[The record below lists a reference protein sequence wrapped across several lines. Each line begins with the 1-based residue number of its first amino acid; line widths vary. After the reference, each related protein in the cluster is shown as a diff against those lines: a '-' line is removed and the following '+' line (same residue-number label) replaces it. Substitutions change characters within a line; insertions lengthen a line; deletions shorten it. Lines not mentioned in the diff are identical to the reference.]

1 MKAEYSISSFHEQY
15 LDDMV
20 ASFIESFDRWNAH
33 EARRYLAQAS
43 EAYPDLCF
51 AAINPQ
57 EECLGAIF
65 CKEVPYQTGKSCM
78 VEAIQ
83 VKKEFRNQGIG
94 KVLLT
99 KVVEAARKKGM
110 ISIGMLASTTTE
122 FPLRL
127 YESMGFH
134 QTGWIELVAS
144 LDDINPLRPLI
155 C

>member
-1 MKAEYSISSFHEQY
+1 MNVEYTISPFHERY
-15 LDDMV
+15 LEDMV
-20 ASFIESFDRWNAH
+20 ASFIESFERWNIH
-33 EARRYLAQAS
+33 EARRYLSQS
-43 EAYPDLCF
+43 YEAFSDLCF

-99 KVVEAARKKGM
+99 KVVEAAKKKGM
-110 ISIGMLASTTTE
+110 TSIGMLAPATAR

-127 YESMGFH
+127 YENMGFR
-134 QTGWIELVAS
+134 QTGWVELVAN
-144 LDDINPLRPLI
+144 LDDIKLLTTRI
-155 C
+155 